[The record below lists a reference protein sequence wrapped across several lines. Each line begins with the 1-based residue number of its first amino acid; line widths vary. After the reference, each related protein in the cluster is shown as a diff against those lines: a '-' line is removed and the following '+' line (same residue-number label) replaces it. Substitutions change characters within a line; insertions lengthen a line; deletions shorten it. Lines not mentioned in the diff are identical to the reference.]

1 MAEPLAII
9 SAVAAVSQVTG
20 ELVKLTTNLRHYL
33 KVVRRA
39 PEEVQAFVM
48 ETSSFTGLLNFFTE
62 LADNPVKD
70 VGRREQ
76 RRREKMVSMVQNQCA
91 YVCDKMEYLVDR
103 FAGLAKG
110 NMSHLGM

>member
-9 SAVAAVSQVTG
+9 GAVAAVSQVTG

-39 PEEVQAFVM
+39 PEEIQAFMM
-48 ETSSFTGLLNFFTE
+48 ETSNFTGLLNFFTE
-62 LADNPVKD
+62 LADNSVKD
-70 VGRREQ
+70 TGRREQ
-76 RRREKMVSMVQNQCA
+76 RRRDKRVSMVQNQCA

-103 FAGLAKG
+103 FAGLA
-110 NMSHLGM
+110 NENLTPLGM